1 MQNILKLNA
10 QIRALNKKIE
20 TNNTQNVYAVKQK
33 IKNLKAKL
41 KVESENYEW
50 ENYLSK

>member
-1 MQNILKLNA
+1 MQTILKLNA

-20 TNNTQNVYAVKQK
+20 TNSTQNVYAIKQK

>member
-1 MQNILKLNA
+1 MQTILKLNA

-20 TNNTQNVYAVKQK
+20 TNNTKNVYAVKQK

>member
-1 MQNILKLNA
+1 METIVKLNA

-20 TNNTQNVYAVKQK
+20 TNNTKNIYAVKQK

-41 KVESENYEW
+41 KVESDNYQW

>member
-1 MQNILKLNA
+1 MQTILKLNA

-20 TNNTQNVYAVKQK
+20 TNNTQNVYAIKQK